1 MQLTLLYLL
10 PFIISTGIS
19 LGVGAYCWRRH
30 AETGAMMYALVAFS
44 QASWTFG
51 YIFELLSSDLRN
63 KIFWDNFQFVGGV
76 GWLVAFVA
84 FTLDYTGRRVSRPVL
99 IYGLLFIPGIVI
111 VFLAFTDHLHRLIR
125 PVLRLVPAEPFS
137 ALSYDLSL
145 PIWIWGIYGY
155 IVALVCI
162 ILIVVKYRHSHPLY
176 RTQVGSILAGNLM
189 PLIGTMMTLSGII
202 QGTYRDITPFTFAIG
217 NLIVAWGLFRYRLFD
232 IVPLAW
238 DKVIENMTDAVV
250 VVDVQRRVVNLNPA
264 ARMMAGL
271 ENVAVIG
278 LPTSQV
284 FADWPEI
291 VEKYQNVKE
300 ARAEMEVNTAIG
312 LRYIEL
318 RIQPHMITANDSK
331 AGW

>member
-76 GWLVAFVA
+76 GWLMAFVA
-84 FTLDYTGRRVSRPVL
+84 
-99 IYGLLFIPGIVI
+99 
-111 VFLAFTDHLHRLIR
+111 
-125 PVLRLVPAEPFS
+125 
-137 ALSYDLSL
+137 
-145 PIWIWGIYGY
+145 
-155 IVALVCI
+155 
-162 ILIVVKYRHSHPLY
+162 
-176 RTQVGSILAGNLM
+176 
-189 PLIGTMMTLSGII
+189 
-202 QGTYRDITPFTFAIG
+202 FTFAIG

-250 VVDVQRRVVNLNPA
+250 VLDDQRRVVNLNPA

-271 ENVAVIG
+271 ENAAVIG

-291 VEKYQNVKE
+291 VEKYRNVKKL
-300 ARAEMEVNTAIG
+300 APKWR
-312 LRYIEL
+312 
-318 RIQPHMITANDSK
+318 
-331 AGW
+331 